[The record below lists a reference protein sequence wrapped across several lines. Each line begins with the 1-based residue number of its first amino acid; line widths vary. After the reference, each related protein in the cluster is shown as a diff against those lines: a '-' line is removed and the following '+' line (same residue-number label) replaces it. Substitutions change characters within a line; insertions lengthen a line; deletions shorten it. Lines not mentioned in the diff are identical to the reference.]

1 MKIFGYGN
9 EPSLELVIF
18 VVRFDFI
25 ECPGKGAYGDILC
38 IVLIFGAKQLKT
50 VNIVPKSV
58 KKCAKGNLV
67 SFFCL
72 LNNLLDGIVGFFQ
85 KMSLT

>member
-18 VVRFDFI
+18 VVSVNFI
-25 ECPGKGAYGDILC
+25 ERPGKGSYGDILC
-38 IVLIFGAKQLKT
+38 VVLIFGAKHLKT

-58 KKCAKGNLV
+58 KKRAKGNLV

-72 LNNLLDGIVGFFQ
+72 LYNLLDGIVGFFQ
-85 KMSLT
+85 KMSLI